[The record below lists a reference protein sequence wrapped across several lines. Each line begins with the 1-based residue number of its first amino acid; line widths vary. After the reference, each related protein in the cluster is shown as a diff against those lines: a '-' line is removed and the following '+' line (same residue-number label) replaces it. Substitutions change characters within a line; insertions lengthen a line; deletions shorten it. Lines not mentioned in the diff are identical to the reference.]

1 MTDAAADEQNRADRR
16 GDVAQAHIEDQHNAE
31 LDLRHAKAG
40 GDGQEDRG
48 ENQDGRGDVHEH
60 ADDQQDDVHEQED
73 DVLVVS
79 QAHQAVGDGRRDAGV
94 GHNEGHGGGGRN
106 QEQDDA
112 GRFGGV
118 EQDAKEAFEVDALID
133 DGKDQAVENRDACAL
148 SGGEDTGDDAADD
161 NDDQQQRR
169 HGVPDGLG
177 NALAVVNAG
186 GFHASLFCA
195 DERNDHAAQAHQDA
209 GNVTGH
215 EQRGDGDTARDGGV
229 DNEGRRRGNQ
239 QAGGGGGNVGGG
251 GVGGVVA
258 VFFLNGADA
267 AAHGGC
273 GSNGG
278 AGQRAEQHVA
288 QDVGLRHGA
297 GDLADEQ
304 LGKVDQA
311 LGNTAV
317 VHDVA
322 GQDEQGHSKQ
332 REALHAGVHLLHRDK
347 GDLVP
352 GQGGHGGHDRR
363 RHNADGDR
371 HAEEQ
376 QHAEHGEQD
385 NGGHGDTHLSAPSL
399 DSTFSPVT
407 SS

>member
-1 MTDAAADEQNRADRR
+1 MANAAADKQNGANRR
-16 GDVAQAHIEDQHNAE
+16 GDVAQAHVEDEHNAE

-73 DVLVVS
+73 DVLVAG
-79 QAHQAVGDGRRDAGV
+79 QTHQAVGDGCRDAGV
-94 GHNEGHGGGGRN
+94 GHNEGHGRGGRN

-133 DGKDQAVENRDACAL
+133 DGKNQAVENRDTCAL

-209 GNVTGH
+209 GNVTSH
-215 EQRGDGDTARDGGV
+215 EQGGDGNTASNGGV
-229 DNEGRRRGNQ
+229 NNECGGGRDQ
-239 QAGGGGGNVGGG
+239 QAGRGGSNVGCCR
-251 GVGGVVA
+251 VSWVIA

-267 AAHGGC
+267 TAHGGSS
-273 GSNGG
+273 SNGG
-278 AGQRAEQHVA
+278 TGQCAEQHVA
-288 QDVGLRHGA
+288 QDVGLCHGA
-297 GDLADEQ
+297 GDLANEQ

-317 VHDVA
+317 VHDV
-322 GQDEQGHSKQ
+322 
-332 REALHAGVHLLHRDK
+332 
-347 GDLVP
+347 
-352 GQGGHGGHDRR
+352 
-363 RHNADGDR
+363 
-371 HAEEQ
+371 
-376 QHAEHGEQD
+376 
-385 NGGHGDTHLSAPSL
+385 LSGKSTVQTSLSFPRASIHTMASFPSL
-399 DSTFSPVT
+399 LSENQ
-407 SS
+407 